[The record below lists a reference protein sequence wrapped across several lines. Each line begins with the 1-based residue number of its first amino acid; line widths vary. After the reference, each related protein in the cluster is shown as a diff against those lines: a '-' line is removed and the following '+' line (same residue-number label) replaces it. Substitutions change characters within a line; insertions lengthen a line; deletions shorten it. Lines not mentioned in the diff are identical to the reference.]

1 MNFYFSISGLQIDPE
16 KLGLTSEAR
25 FKVEKVIATE
35 FGSSI
40 QRQGP
45 IKYKCDD
52 LYGLDKISW
61 TDIKIT
67 IALLIRQF
75 GVADNLVQLTP
86 EKLEEL
92 KGEYRPREE
101 AAAAGDEHEIS
112 RIPDSQDTEDTVDTE
127 NTEEVLARILDS
139 EDTEES
145 EVFGPDDD
153 DEFEQ
158 VAELMR
164 PTMTDEEIEN
174 VCLCY

>member
-1 MNFYFSISGLQIDPE
+1 MNFHFSISGLQIDPE
-16 KLGLTSEAR
+16 KLGLTPEAR

-40 QRQGP
+40 QRLGP
-45 IKYKCDD
+45 IKNKCDD
-52 LYGLDKISW
+52 LYGVDKITW
-61 TDIKIT
+61 NDIKTT

-92 KGEYRPREE
+92 KGEYRPRGAEV
-101 AAAAGDEHEIS
+101 ATGDEHEIS
-112 RIPDSQDTEDTVDTE
+112 RIPDS
-127 NTEEVLARILDS
+127 L
-139 EDTEES
+139 DTEEADDS

-174 VCLCY
+174 VCLS

>member
-16 KLGLTSEAR
+16 KLGLTPEAR

-40 QRQGP
+40 QRLGP
-45 IKYKCDD
+45 IKNKCDD
-52 LYGLDKISW
+52 LYGVDKISW

-67 IALLIRQF
+67 IALLTRQF
-75 GVADNLVQLTP
+75 GVADNLVQWTP

-101 AAAAGDEHEIS
+101 AAGDEHEIS
-112 RIPDSQDTEDTVDTE
+112 RIPDSQDTEDAD
-127 NTEEVLARILDS
+127 D
-139 EDTEES
+139 S
-145 EVFGPDDD
+145 EVFGRD

-174 VCLCY
+174 VGLRY